1 MWGMVLFWDFLLGL
15 LRTWNISFGDFVG
28 YARPLL
34 CLLRLTAAAHAEPG
48 RL

>member
-15 LRTWNISFGDFVG
+15 LRTWNISFGDFWGVIG
-28 YARPLL
+28 VI
-34 CLLRLTAAAHAEPG
+34 LTAAAHADPG